1 LDYSAEVNNP
11 GEEGFIKGTLYIVS
25 TPIGNLE
32 DITLRALRTLK
43 EVDLIAAEDT
53 RHTRKLLS
61 HYRIHTPL
69 LSYFTHNKIR
79 RERHFLKQLEEGKSL
94 ALVSEA
100 GTPGISDPGYSLI
113 RAVLEAGM
121 DLVSIPGPTALI
133 SALSLSGLPTH
144 EFIFVGFLSSKSGRR
159 RKELQN
165 LKPETRTIILYESP
179 HRLVATLRDI
189 LEIFGDRY
197 LVIARE
203 LTKKYEE
210 ICRGKVSRQLTKF
223 TATRPRGEFVIIVE
237 GKQAS

>member
-1 LDYSAEVNNP
+1 LKINNP
-11 GEEGFIKGTLYIVS
+11 GEEEFIKGTLYIVS

-79 RERHFLKQLEEGKSL
+79 RERQFLKQLEEGQSV

-100 GTPGISDPGYSLI
+100 GTPGISDPGYSLV

-121 DLVSIPGPTALI
+121 DIVSIPGPTALI

-159 RKELQN
+159 KKELQN
-165 LKPETRTIILYESP
+165 LKAETRTIVFYESP
-179 HRLVATLRDI
+179 HRLVAALRDI
-189 LEIFGDRY
+189 LEILGDRHA
-197 LVIARE
+197 VIARE

-223 TATRPRGEFVIIVE
+223 TAARPRGEFVIVVE
-237 GKQAS
+237 GEQTS